1 MNCSRSKNQYL
12 ASLSALLVSSAV
24 LLGSAMPPKIL
35 EVKEFSI
42 IGIQA
47 RTNNAKEM
55 TDSGVIPKQWDKF
68 FAEGVLARIPNKVNP
83 TVYALYTDY
92 AGDRKGDYSFFIG
105 AEVSDTAAIPAGM
118 VAKKVFA
125 GKYAVVTSARGPV
138 QNVVPQ
144 AWQQVW
150 SLEDKSQL
158 GGARAYQTDFE
169 VYDQRSRGPQDSQI
183 DIFVGIK

>member
-1 MNCSRSKNQYL
+1 
-12 ASLSALLVSSAV
+12 
-24 LLGSAMPPKIL
+24 MPPKIL
-35 EVKEFSI
+35 EVKELSI

-47 RTNNAKEM
+47 RTNNTKEM
-55 TDSGVIPKQWDKF
+55 TDGGVIPKQWDKF

-105 AEVSDTAAIPAGM
+105 AEVSYTAAIPAGM

-125 GKYAVVTSARGPV
+125 GKYAVVTSARVRRRPV
-138 QNVVPQ
+138 VEVR
-144 AWQQVW
+144 
-150 SLEDKSQL
+150 LDRFRRQL